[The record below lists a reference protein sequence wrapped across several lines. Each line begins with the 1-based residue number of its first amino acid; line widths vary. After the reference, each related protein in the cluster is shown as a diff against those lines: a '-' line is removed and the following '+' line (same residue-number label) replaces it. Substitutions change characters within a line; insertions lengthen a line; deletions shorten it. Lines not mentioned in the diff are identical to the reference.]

1 MTNYEN
7 YTFVQGEADVAPLL
21 LLHGTGGDEQDLI
34 PLGHFLSPQASLLA
48 IRGRIVE
55 QGANRYF
62 KHTATGGFDLKNLES
77 ETTWLIETLQE
88 LASQHK
94 LDLNRLIVM
103 GYSNGANVAAKFILD
118 GKVPIKTG
126 IFFHPMIL
134 TPDDATTDLSDSAIW
149 MSHGSLDP
157 IVTEANFKALATAF
171 TSKHAKVETYEAKQS
186 HNLSENE
193 LQAAKDWLAQSGRLR

>member
-1 MTNYEN
+1 MTNYDN
-7 YTFVQGEADVAPLL
+7 YTFIQGEAAVAPML

-34 PLGHFLSPQASLLA
+34 PLGHFLAPQASLLS

-62 KHTATGGFDLKNLES
+62 KHTPTGGFDLKNLES
-77 ETTWLIETLQE
+77 ETTWLLQTLEE
-88 LASQHK
+88 LTDKHK
-94 LDLNRLIVM
+94 LDLDRLIVM

-134 TPDDATTDLSDSAIW
+134 TPDDTTTDLADTAIW
-149 MSHGSLDP
+149 MSHGSMDP
-157 IVTEANFKALATAF
+157 IVTETNFKALATAF
-171 TSKHAKVETYEAKQS
+171 TAKQTTVTTYEAKQS

-193 LQAAKDWLAQSGRLR
+193 LQAAKDWLAQSGRL